1 MRTCLLVL
9 ALTAITAF
17 AQPSSVPVEPLD
29 GPTLEALHQAS
40 LDDAG
45 ITIRLLRFYGTAAND
60 PGWTK
65 RFAVISWNIQNHPSA
80 PFLSSV
86 ETDMPPAFQD
96 QVKQLWIT
104 QVHQHPDNPQ
114 VLRNAAAAMNT
125 APQPIRVGGNVQ
137 NANLISKVDPP
148 YPPLARESRIQ
159 GMVRLNTV
167 IGIDG
172 HVHNLQLVSGHPLLA
187 AAAMQAAEQWV
198 YKPTLLNGYPVQVIT
213 TIDIN
218 FTLQP

>member
-9 ALTAITAF
+9 ALTAFTAF
-17 AQPSSVPVEPLD
+17 AQPRGVPVEPLD
-29 GPTLEALHQAS
+29 GPALEALHQAS
-40 LDDAG
+40 LDDTG
-45 ITIRLLRFYGTAAND
+45 ITLRLLRFYGTAPND
-60 PGWTK
+60 PGWGK
-65 RFAVISWNIQNHPSA
+65 RFAVISWNIQNHPSE
-80 PFLSSV
+80 PFPLSAW
-86 ETDMPPAFQD
+86 TDMPPAFRD

-114 VLRNAAAAMNT
+114 VLRNAAAAMDT
-125 APQPIRVGGNVQ
+125 APQSIRVGGNVQ
-137 NANLISKVDPP
+137 NANLISKVDPL
-148 YPPLARESRIQ
+148 YQPLARQAGIQ
-159 GMVRLNTV
+159 GTVRFNTT

-172 HVHNLQLVSGHPLLA
+172 HVQNLQLVSGHPLLA

-198 YKPTLLNGYPVQVIT
+198 YKQTLLNGYPVPVIT